1 MFITTLQTAKQKIPE
16 FMLKIYD
23 QAKNE
28 LVDFYEMCFE
38 KYGRQP
44 KGLDWPNAEDLQT
57 RSDVMLSFLDSNSKK
72 VNLLD
77 LGCGPGLLLDHIHN
91 RREPSNRLH

>member
-1 MFITTLQTAKQKIPE
+1 MLSNNVKNIKIADFAGNKYTLCGFWHHIVQFVYHDASCSKDTE

-38 KYGRQP
+38 KYGR
-44 KGLDWPNAEDLQT
+44 LLRLNSYSEDYKQ
-57 RSDVMLSFLDSNSKK
+57 DSTWCSK
-72 VNLLD
+72 LL
-77 LGCGPGLLLDHIHN
+77 GQ
-91 RREPSNRLH
+91 